1 MELIPERASDLTY
14 YHKNRAFQVKAGC
27 IANQIPEW
35 EKITSD
41 PEILSTVSGLPLNFS
56 EEIDY
61 KSSVTPSKFSPK
73 EELFLLVHI
82 KNLLRKGV
90 KECQYEEGE
99 YISPIFL
106 TPKSDGSFWMILN
119 LKKLN
124 DHMLYIHFKTE
135 TIKSV
140 FNLVTPNCYK
150 AKINTKDAYYSFP
163 ILPEQRKFLKFSLQ
177 GKLSSSFA
185 CLMDCVLVRENLLDY
200 SNPH

>member
-27 IANQIPEW
+27 IANQISEW

-90 KECQYEEGE
+90 KECQHEEGE

-106 TPKSDGSFWMILN
+106 TPKSDGSFRMILN
-119 LKKLN
+119 FKKLN

-140 FNLVTPNCYK
+140 LNLVTPSCVIRQK
-150 AKINTKDAYYSFP
+150 LIQRMLI
-163 ILPEQRKFLKFSLQ
+163 ILSRFYLNN
-177 GKLSSSFA
+177 GSS
-185 CLMDCVLVRENLLDY
+185 
-200 SNPH
+200 